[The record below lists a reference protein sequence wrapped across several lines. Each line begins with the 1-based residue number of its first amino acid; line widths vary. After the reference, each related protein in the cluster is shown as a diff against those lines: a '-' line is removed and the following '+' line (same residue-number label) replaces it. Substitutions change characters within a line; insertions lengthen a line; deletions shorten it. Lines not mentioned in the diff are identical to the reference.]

1 MTYIAKTT
9 KTLAVELC
17 NEISKDVQ
25 ANLAKNVKSMDE
37 IQKNAEK
44 TIHSLNRQ
52 VVTFFNDFN
61 LRKKNFFDFGTIQNV
76 LFWTSQ
82 VMIIILFGEWVLQ
95 KF

>member
-1 MTYIAKTT
+1 MNESVKRLSSANSLLEENIAKTT

-44 TIHSLNRQ
+44 T
-52 VVTFFNDFN
+52 
-61 LRKKNFFDFGTIQNV
+61 
-76 LFWTSQ
+76 
-82 VMIIILFGEWVLQ
+82 
-95 KF
+95 